1 MREHS
6 WFNLRAGRARLLE
19 IAGEIAE
26 LRREHALLRSLLKR
40 SGAEPTSGRR
50 GRRRRASGPT
60 LASLLAAII
69 KAGPKQK
76 AWTAGELAEALAKK
90 HPGRVPGKNP
100 SSLVSATLAQ
110 ELRSK
115 APLFVARKARGKRA
129 KLYRLA

>member
-1 MREHS
+1 MRESS
-6 WFNLRAGRARLLE
+6 WFNLRAGRARLVE
-19 IAGEIAE
+19 IAAEIAE
-26 LRREHALLRSLLKR
+26 LHREHALLRSLLKR
-40 SGAEPTSGRR
+40 SGAEPKSGR

-69 KAGPKQK
+69 KAGPKEK
-76 AWTAGELAEALAKK
+76 AWTAGELADALAKK
-90 HPGRVPGKNP
+90 HPGRVPGENP